1 MPRSNWV
8 RSSFCTDNACVEV
21 DVWKKSTLSVDNG
34 NCVEVSGD
42 EVDQILVRHSK
53 DPQGP
58 ILAFTADEWN
68 AFIGGAKRG
77 EFDLKG

>member
-1 MPRSNWV
+1 MRRSNWV

-21 DVWKKSTLSVDNG
+21 
-34 NCVEVSGD
+34 SGD
-42 EVDQILVRHSK
+42 EVDQVLVRHSK
-53 DPQGP
+53 DSQGP

-68 AFIGGAKRG
+68 AFIEGAKAG